1 MKILVISYWIRKHT
15 NRNHLA
21 MLDALNDYCE
31 CFVYGR
37 KELESYSDN
46 LKTKIDELI
55 SVHSP
60 DVLIV
65 YSGLYLMD
73 QPNYFRDINCL
84 KIMVEVDYHTQKV
97 KEHWYRD
104 NKFDYM
110 FWRNGDDTSSLKIPG
125 VWWPYGTDENSF
137 YPGNN
142 RENIIGF
149 AGSSNHQFYII
160 RKKAIDK
167 LISAGLLNMKGKSI
181 AQTEYD
187 RSKDPNSIDWQGENG
202 RYQNFLR
209 SVKGLLASSETRGPF
224 AKTFESMAS
233 KTTLLCSPILNK
245 DLFFGSEDCYIE
257 YKPDCSNIIEKAN
270 FILNNDMTELNE
282 RAYKQFL
289 EKHTK
294 KKRVKELYDNI
305 KLIIEGKEPVRRWGL

>member
-1 MKILVISYWIRKHT
+1 MKILVISYWIKKHT

-21 MLDALNDYCE
+21 MLDALNEHCE

-37 KELESYSDN
+37 KELESYS
-46 LKTKIDELI
+46 LKEKIEELVTI
-55 SVHSP
+55 HSP

-84 KIMVEVDYHTQKV
+84 KIMMEVDYHNQKD
-97 KEHWYRD
+97 KKSWYKD

-110 FWRNGDDTSSLKIPG
+110 FWRNGDDTTSVEIPG

-137 YPGNN
+137 YDASLS

-149 AGSSNHQFYII
+149 AGSSKHSFYTI
-160 RKKAIDK
+160 RQKAIEK
-167 LISAGLLNMKGKSI
+167 LKADELLNMKGKSI

-187 RSKDPNSIDWQGENG
+187 RSENPNSIDWKGENG
-202 RYQNFLR
+202 LYQNFIR
-209 SVKGLLASSETRGPF
+209 SVKGFLASAEARGPF

-245 DLFFGSEDCYIE
+245 DLFFGSEDCYVE
-257 YKPDCSNIIEKAN
+257 YKPDCSNIVERAR

-294 KKRVKELYDNI
+294 SKRVKELYDNI
-305 KLIIEGKEPVRRWGL
+305 KLILEGKEPLRRWGL